1 MDQSIYDY
9 IEHIRYDVPQS
20 VIDVLLCL
28 GRASLRYVGLSFMK
42 QATIAKETG
51 YSRKTVNKALK
62 TLESWGVVDSVRTKT
77 KAGRP
82 SVKVVRILPFS
93 IERLHQG
100 VTTNEA
106 ENKSV
111 DNIDNM
117 DVDQLQDFIPDVI
130 VERDF
135 VEITKPYFG
144 TRKILSLNRTLQNA
158 LNKFKLTYYDPYV
171 PHAVAS
177 ALKSSVWAYKMSRI
191 KKNLASYF
199 YGVLD
204 SELAIASRRIAWKNK
219 NYKNNHLFYNW
230 LEVY

>member
-1 MDQSIYDY
+1 PTADL
-9 IEHIRYDVPQS
+9 H
-20 VIDVLLCL
+20 
-28 GRASLRYVGLSFMK
+28 SFP
-42 QATIAKETG
+42 TRR
-51 YSRKTVNKALK
+51 SSDLKAESYPNNK
-62 TLESWGVVDSVRTKT
+62 TLDKDGDQTD
-77 KAGRP
+77 
-82 SVKVVRILPFS
+82 
-93 IERLHQG
+93 
-100 VTTNEA
+100 EA

-171 PHAVAS
+171 PHAVES

-204 SELAIASRRIAWKNK
+204 SELAI
-219 NYKNNHLFYNW
+219 
-230 LEVY
+230 

>member
-62 TLESWGVVDSVRTKT
+62 TLESWGVVDSIRTKT

-82 SVKVVRILPFS
+82 SVKVVRNLPFS

-100 VTTNEA
+100 VTTNEADECNNDGDLTLIDKFETLKAESYPNNKTLDKDGDQTEEA

-158 LNKFKLTYYDPYV
+158 LNKFK
-171 PHAVAS
+171 
-177 ALKSSVWAYKMSRI
+177 
-191 KKNLASYF
+191 
-199 YGVLD
+199 
-204 SELAIASRRIAWKNK
+204 
-219 NYKNNHLFYNW
+219 
-230 LEVY
+230 